1 MNINYGHNKE
11 ILLKYRVLEEYSLFV
26 QCVRKHLAKENIR
39 DIAINNAIDEC
50 VNSNIL
56 RDFLT
61 KCKAEVIGMLDYE
74 HDVLREW
81 EKLCKGYIEEGY
93 EKRQPEVDA
102 LKKET
107 AEAKQETVLAKQEA
121 AEAKQRTDQEKARA
135 DKIEAE
141 IFADREKIIRDIAI
155 NNAIDECVNNNILRD
170 FLTKCKAE
178 VIGILDYE
186 YDVLREWEKLCKGYI
201 EEGYEKRQPEVDA
214 LKKEV
219 DEAEQRTAEAEQRTA
234 EAEQRTAEAEQR
246 ANDAEA
252 GQVQIIMNM
261 LSKGKTKEDII
272 DLTGITEERYIALM
286 KIN

>member
-11 ILLKYRVLEEYSLFV
+11 ILLKCRVLEEYSLFL

-50 VNSNIL
+50 VSNNIL

-102 LKKET
+102 LKKE
-107 AEAKQETVLAKQEA
+107 V
-121 AEAKQRTDQEKARA
+121 
-135 DKIEAE
+135 
-141 IFADREKIIRDIAI
+141 
-155 NNAIDECVNNNILRD
+155 
-170 FLTKCKAE
+170 
-178 VIGILDYE
+178 
-186 YDVLREWEKLCKGYI
+186 
-201 EEGYEKRQPEVDA
+201 
-214 LKKEV
+214 
-219 DEAEQRTAEAEQRTA
+219 
-234 EAEQRTAEAEQR
+234 AEAEQR